1 MAADRLRLAP
11 TRSGQQTVEVDGVAY
26 HSAYNP
32 LREVERFYA
41 SLQLEEPDVVLHFG
55 WGLGYSG
62 DALRARVRS
71 DARVVVFE
79 PDEELFNLSLAEAL
93 DRTIFEDPRFQFVVG
108 SDVGL
113 FFDDWNLGTWQETD
127 RFLWVAWP
135 GAVRQD
141 GPLLESLKSK
151 FKRQLRD
158 RAANLLTHF
167 QNGETYFR
175 NVISNFK
182 FQGDPDV
189 GQLFGRFKN
198 FPLVLVSAGPSLDRN
213 IGQLRQMD
221 DRCFILSVDT
231 ALRPLL
237 VARITPHAVI
247 TEDPSEL
254 NAQHVAGALPE
265 SVYLIAEQAGHPL
278 ALEAAARRF
287 IFGLGL
293 FPDSLFSKFGL
304 GKSRLE
310 AWGSVAT
317 TALDLACRMGA
328 NPILFVGQ
336 DFAYS
341 WFRDYASNTI
351 YHGNNF
357 YVERS
362 GTAQADD
369 IFGNPTYTTEN
380 MIAYRDY
387 FVRRMKQQPEV
398 RFINGTEGGILTE
411 GVDILP
417 LWKALEQGLED
428 PVDVAGTL
436 ANCHQTQKV
445 SADAIEHLRQVL
457 KYRRTDC
464 DCLNGFLELT
474 AKEHLLGKDET
485 KIEDAIL
492 RGIEIISA

>member
-1 MAADRLRLAP
+1 MAVERLRLAP
-11 TRSGQQTVEVDGVAY
+11 TRSGSQTVEVDGVPY

-32 LREVERFYA
+32 LREVERFYG
-41 SLQLEEPDVVLHFG
+41 SVNLEKADVVLHFG
-55 WGLGYSG
+55 WGLGYAA
-62 DALRARVRS
+62 DVLRTRVRS
-71 DARVVVFE
+71 DARVIVFE
-79 PDEELFNLSLAEAL
+79 PDEELFKLSEVEAP
-93 DRTIFEDPRFQFVVG
+93 DRTTFEDPRFRFVVG
-108 SDVGL
+108 EQVGR
-113 FFDDWNLGTWQETD
+113 FFDDWNLGAWQETD
-127 RFLWVAWP
+127 RFLWVEWP
-135 GAVRQD
+135 AAVQ
-141 GPLLESLKSK
+141 GHGTLLESLKTK
-151 FKRQLRD
+151 FKTQLRD

-175 NVISNFK
+175 NVISNLE
-182 FQGDPDV
+182 FQGDPDA
-189 GQLFGRFKN
+189 GRLFGRFQD

-213 IGQLRQMD
+213 LGHLRGRETQ
-221 DRCFILSVDT
+221 CFMLAVDT

-237 VARITPHAVI
+237 AAGITPHAVI

-265 SVYLIAEQAGHPL
+265 SVYLIAEQAIHPS
-278 ALEAAARRF
+278 AIRAATRRF

-293 FPDSLFSKFGL
+293 FPDSLFSKFGF
-304 GKSRLE
+304 GKSSLE

-341 WFRDYASNTI
+341 WFRNYASNTI
-351 YHGNNF
+351 YHASTF
-357 YVERS
+357 YAEKS
-362 GTAQADD
+362 STARADD
-369 IFGNPTYTTEN
+369 LFGNSTFTTEN

-398 RFINGTEGGILTE
+398 RFINATEGGILTE
-411 GVDILP
+411 GVEILP
-417 LWKALEQGLED
+417 LWEALDQGLGHH
-428 PVDVAGTL
+428 VDVSGTL
-436 ANCHQTQKV
+436 ANCVRPQKV
-445 SADAIEHLRQVL
+445 STEALKHLSQVL

-474 AKEHLLGKDET
+474 AKEHLLGKDED
-485 KIEDAIL
+485 KIEEVIR